1 MQPDSILIRGFY
13 ARQLTPSRQR
23 FDRLR
28 TAITPNSPIVLR
40 VPELT
45 CSAGI
50 QLNAR
55 VSLRLADEFSI
66 VGAVVL
72 DWPTQPTIRPYL
84 SARLRVVV
92 LFPEGGGAPPS
103 FAQSDCTFQSAAAR
117 RCAPDERLVVPHR
130 WLRLDGGPWGWANLK
145 TFHLCEA
152 CGIAPAKTDTK
163 CECFLSEA
171 CEATVVIEFHEF
183 EILSSDLIPDPD

>member
-13 ARQLTPSRQR
+13 ARQLTPNRQR
-23 FDRLR
+23 LDRLG

-55 VSLRLADEFSI
+55 VSLRLAANFLSSAQSYWI
-66 VGAVVL
+66 GRRSQRSGH
-72 DWPTQPTIRPYL
+72 TL

-92 LFPEGGGAPPS
+92 LFPEDGRPPS
-103 FAQSDCTFQSAAAR
+103 FAQSDCPFHLAAAR

-130 WLRLDGGPWGWANLK
+130 RLRFDGGPWGWANLK